1 MNRQEFPV
9 DCQTWSGR
17 KAKREMILCSAIDRG
32 VGLCYCPGIRVI
44 LGRPLAPSK
53 MINLGSWRII
63 SALTL
68 YHAQS
73 TWTQIHFNLIV
84 SASTVEQP
92 VTEWTHVPSFPRLT
106 KTRDSVTKYRP
117 VVLPAVRHM

>member
-1 MNRQEFPV
+1 M
-9 DCQTWSGR
+9 
-17 KAKREMILCSAIDRG
+17 MLCSAIDRG

-44 LGRPLAPSK
+44 LGWPPALS

-73 TWTQIHFNLIV
+73 TWTQIHFKLSV
-84 SASTVEQP
+84 SASIMEQP
-92 VTEWTHVPSFPRLT
+92 GTEWTHVPSFPRLT
-106 KTRDSVTKYRP
+106 KTRDSVPKDRP
-117 VVLPAVRHM
+117 VVLPTVRHM